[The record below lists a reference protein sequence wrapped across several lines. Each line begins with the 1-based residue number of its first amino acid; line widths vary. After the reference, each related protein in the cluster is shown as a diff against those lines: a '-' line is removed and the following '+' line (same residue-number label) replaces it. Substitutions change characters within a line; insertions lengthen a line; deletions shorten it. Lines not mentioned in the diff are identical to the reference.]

1 MLSRLSSI
9 VLLLAFG
16 IGAQAQSPG
25 YYFFRS
31 EAPVQPGQFKA
42 LIEAVMNTNPN
53 AEIFHSDDMT
63 ILQVKH
69 NGVLSEQ
76 EARTLITGA
85 GVALR
90 AEAPTAE
97 ELGPNTIDPNGPP
110 VYVITGDETADQA
123 RYSTAVE
130 IWNST
135 HPEQQFSTTPIHRQ

>member
-1 MLSRLSSI
+1 MSRLL
-9 VLLLAFG
+9 VH
-16 IGAQAQSPG
+16 
-25 YYFFRS
+25 
-31 EAPVQPGQFKA
+31 V
-42 LIEAVMNTNPN
+42 
-53 AEIFHSDDMT
+53 
-63 ILQVKH
+63 
-69 NGVLSEQ
+69 
-76 EARTLITGA
+76 ITGA

-130 IWNST
+130 LWNST